1 LKTAPHNLEEY
12 LAAELDGACL
22 REDPKGPLLRAM
34 GRGADRLTNPHRR
47 IEAALPPQ
55 W

>member
-1 LKTAPHNLEEY
+1 LKY
-12 LAAELDGACL
+12 LVAELDGAYL
-22 REDPKGPLLRAM
+22 RDDPKGPLFRTI